1 MKKITAIAATALTTA
16 TLLSG
21 LAPSAQARP
30 GPVVRHPWDKRVH
43 GNATGPDGRHIVTRF
58 GTSGC
63 GWNHLAKRH
72 NIHKRSTLAA
82 AVHGNV
88 DRNDHHGHHGHH
100 GHGRSS
106 SPSSSSTP
114 ERQKTGCTT
123 PAGDRRSASSA
134 LSAATIETT
143 SAPHGC
149 IRDRP

>member
-88 DRNDHHGHHGHH
+88 DRNDHHGHHGH
-100 GHGRSS
+100 GRSS